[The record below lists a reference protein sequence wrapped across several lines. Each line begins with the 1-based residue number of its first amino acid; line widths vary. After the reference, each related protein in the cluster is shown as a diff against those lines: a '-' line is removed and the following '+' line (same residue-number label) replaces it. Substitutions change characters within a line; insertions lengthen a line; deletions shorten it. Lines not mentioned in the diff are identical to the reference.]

1 MSVKN
6 LTQKIT
12 GAARIMAPSALYQL
26 HVNNKLFY
34 DRERLQ
40 RLLQRWHDAKVN
52 SYLFTAFN
60 GASIKDCFQLAEIKP
75 IVEELQKKLI
85 PTEPNYAFV
94 EENLKYF
101 TEILNQGYE
110 YLVLDGQHRI
120 DTLVRYFNNEFHFK
134 PEELIRVQVEGEKGT
149 VDIAGK
155 FEKLPEEVQN
165 HLMKEIQLIVV
176 VYQTGDLRELARI
189 FITANSMMPMTKHEK
204 RILNYNVL
212 NRWLND
218 ICFRDTNIKDMFQN
232 IGSGMTGEYSLD
244 HKGDTLFVAEML
256 TYINNNKY
264 EGYDTDVLDDVFGP
278 YPKGKVLI
286 SDADRDMTKKIMR
299 IMADGCVSYDKKKLK
314 KFTKSSFYNL
324 FYTISFFL
332 QKGNIWGKK
341 FDVDGRYK
349 VIDEKLFVRWFFDQ
363 EFIRIN
369 APGTH
374 ISFQTPLG
382 KTKKQVHE
390 WSFAKHNAD
399 QKHSRK
405 ESVKKEGG
413 SKYTF
418 SEWARV
424 QYLLQDLINALT
436 DLEKSNIITKVGSRT
451 TMSRDEA
458 LVALNVP
465 LSMSDNIH
473 IDEIVPVSKGGNRVP
488 GNIQSLD
495 AKTNSA
501 DSNRTRRAA

>member
-1 MSVKN
+1 MLVKN

-12 GAARIMAPSALYQL
+12 GTAQIMTPSRLYSL
-26 HVNNKLFY
+26 YTNNELYF

-40 RLLQRWHDAKVN
+40 RLLIKWHDAKVN

-60 GASIKDCFQLAEIKP
+60 GASVKDCFQLAEIEP
-75 IVEELQKKLI
+75 IVEDLKKKLV
-85 PTEPNYAFV
+85 PTEPNYSFI

-101 TEILNQGYE
+101 TDLLEQGYK

-120 DTLVRYFNNEFHFK
+120 DTLARYFNNEFHFK
-134 PEELIRVQVEGEKGT
+134 PEELIRFQVEGEKGT
-149 VDIAGK
+149 VDVAGK
-155 FEKLPEEVQN
+155 FEKLPEEIQN
-165 HLMKEIQLIVV
+165 HLMYEIPLIVV
-176 VYQTGDLRELARI
+176 MYQTGDLRELARI

-218 ICFRDTNIKDMFQN
+218 ICLRDTNIKDMFQN
-232 IGSGMTGEYSLD
+232 IGSGMTGEHCLD
-244 HKGDTLFVAEML
+244 NKGDTLFVAEML
-256 TYINNNKY
+256 LYINNNKY

-286 SDADRDMTKKIMR
+286 SDADCEITKRIMR
-299 IMADGCVSYDKKKLK
+299 TMADGCALYDKKKLN

-324 FYTISFFL
+324 FYTFSFIL

-341 FDVDGRYK
+341 FDIDGRYK
-349 VIDEKLFVRWFFDQ
+349 VMDQKLFVRWFFDQ
-363 EFIRIN
+363 EFARIN

-374 ISFQTPLG
+374 TSFPTPFG
-382 KTKKQVHE
+382 KTKKQMHE
-390 WSFAKHNAD
+390 WSFAKHNGD

-405 ESVKKEGG
+405 ESVKGQGG
-413 SKYTF
+413 SKFTF

-424 QYLLQDLINALT
+424 QYLLNDLKDALI

-451 TMSRDEA
+451 TMTRDA
-458 LVALNVP
+458 GLVALNIP
-465 LSMSDNIH
+465 LSKSDNIH
-473 IDEIVPVSKGGNRVP
+473 IDEIVPVSRGGNRVTD
-488 GNIQSLD
+488 NIQSLP
-495 AKTNSA
+495 ALTNLHDGNRPRRSA
-501 DSNRTRRAA
+501 

>member
-1 MSVKN
+1 M
-6 LTQKIT
+6 
-12 GAARIMAPSALYQL
+12 
-26 HVNNKLFY
+26 Y
-34 DRERLQ
+34 D
-40 RLLQRWHDAKVN
+40 
-52 SYLFTAFN
+52 
-60 GASIKDCFQLAEIKP
+60 
-75 IVEELQKKLI
+75 I
-85 PTEPNYAFV
+85 P
-94 EENLKYF
+94 
-101 TEILNQGYE
+101 
-110 YLVLDGQHRI
+110 
-120 DTLVRYFNNEFHFK
+120 
-134 PEELIRVQVEGEKGT
+134 
-149 VDIAGK
+149 
-155 FEKLPEEVQN
+155 
-165 HLMKEIQLIVV
+165 LIVV

-212 NRWLND
+212 NRWLNN
-218 ICFRDTNIKDMFQN
+218 ICLHDTNIQDMFET
-232 IGSGMTGEYSLD
+232 IYKGMTGEYALD

-256 TYINNNKY
+256 MYINNNKY

-278 YPKGKVLI
+278 YPKGKVII
-286 SDADRDMTKKIMR
+286 SDADCDMTKKIMR
-299 IMADGCVSYDKKKLK
+299 IMADGCASYDKKKLK
-314 KFTKSSFYNL
+314 KFTKSSLYNL

-341 FDVDGRYK
+341 FDIDGRYK
-349 VIDEKLFVRWFFDQ
+349 VNDEKLFVRWFLDQ

-374 ISFQTPLG
+374 ISFKTPLG

-390 WSFAKHNAD
+390 WSFAKHNA
-399 QKHSRK
+399 QQNHSSK
-405 ESVKKEGG
+405 ESVKGEGG

-424 QYLLQDLINALT
+424 QYLLQDLKNALT
-436 DLEKSNIITKVGSRT
+436 NLEKSNIITKVGSRT

-473 IDEIVPVSKGGNRVP
+473 IDEIVPISKGGNRVL
-488 GNIQSLD
+488 GNIQALD
-495 AKTNSA
+495 ARTNSA